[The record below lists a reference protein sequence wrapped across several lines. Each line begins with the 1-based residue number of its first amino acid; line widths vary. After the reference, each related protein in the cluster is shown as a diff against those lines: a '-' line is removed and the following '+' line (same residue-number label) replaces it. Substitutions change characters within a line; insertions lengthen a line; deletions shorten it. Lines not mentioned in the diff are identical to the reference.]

1 VALHLHFEL
10 CSAGHRTRLE
20 GLFLESPRIAPGTAF
35 KHLPGLEVLSLC
47 RCPEV
52 TLGDVVAVCGLDKAP
67 TRPPRYIRLSACEGI
82 GPREQRRLRAMLKGT
97 HLAVN

>member
-1 VALHLHFEL
+1 MP
-10 CSAGHRTRLE
+10 AGHRGRLE

-52 TLGDVVAVCGLDKAP
+52 TLGDVVAVCGLDKASA
-67 TRPPRYIRLSACEGI
+67 RSPRYIRLSACEGI
-82 GPREQRRLRAMLKGT
+82 GPREERRLRAMIKGA